1 MYASRAPACGPPG
14 GRNHDTPKATP
25 RAPAKPRRAPV
36 ETLERI
42 AREVLGIETLETRDS
57 DRLDFHDVPVW
68 TLKEALEAAYQ
79 AGMSAASSTPNT

>member
-1 MYASRAPACGPPG
+1 MPHARRPAARPDDEAMTSRKPP
-14 GRNHDTPKATP
+14 P

-42 AREVLGIETLETRDS
+42 AREALDIETLETRDS
-57 DRLDFHDVPVW
+57 DSLDFHDVPVW
-68 TLKEALEAAYQ
+68 SLKEALEAAYQ